1 MDRSRTVLYSVKSLS
16 NKIKYLLENLSLPL
30 TGMQHAIIYFVSD
43 TSKQP
48 EYFQKDI
55 EMEFNISRSTASG
68 LLKRMEKNGLL
79 LRETA
84 ESDTRLK
91 KIILTDKALEVNQSA
106 AEEILELESK
116 ILTGVTQEE
125 LTAFFQVI
133 EKVNQN
139 IAKL

>member
-68 LLKRMEKNGLL
+68 LLKRMEKNGLI

>member
-68 LLKRMEKNGLL
+68 LLKRMEKNGLI

-106 AEEILELESK
+106 AEEILELEGK
-116 ILTGVTQEE
+116 ILTGITREE